1 MAKTQVAV
9 DGKVVAITGAARGIG
24 RATALALTRRGAR
37 VAIGDIDAELAQ
49 RTAGEL
55 GGGSA
60 AFPLDVTDRA
70 SMSGFADAV
79 EERLGP
85 IDVMIN
91 NAGIMP
97 TVRFLDESEASIARQ
112 FSINVGGVINGMQVV
127 LPRML
132 ARGNGHVINIA
143 STAGKITVPGIAT
156 YTATKHAV
164 VGLTGSVRAELKDT
178 PVDLSVVMPV
188 IVRTE
193 LTDGVPETRGVKTLQ
208 PEDVADAIVE
218 AIETRRYEVW
228 CPRSTAG
235 IYRFGMLL
243 PLRASDAIGKITK
256 SDHAL
261 LESID
266 SPERQAYNQRIESLP
281 TPAETGSDTPD
292 RELADVADR
301 Q

>member
-1 MAKTQVAV
+1 MAKTHVAV
-9 DGKVVAITGAARGIG
+9 AGKVVAITGAARGIG
-24 RATALALTRRGAR
+24 KATAIALTRRGAR
-37 VAIGDIDAELAQ
+37 VAIGDIDIELAQ
-49 RTAGEL
+49 RTAAEI
-55 GGGSA
+55 GGGCVPL
-60 AFPLDVTDRA
+60 PLDVTDRG
-70 SMSGFADAV
+70 SVHGFVDAV

-112 FSINVGGVINGMQVV
+112 FAINVGGVINGMQAVI
-127 LPRML
+127 PRML
-132 ARGNGHVINIA
+132 ARGDGHVINIA
-143 STAGKITVPGIAT
+143 STAGKITIPGIAT

-164 VGLTGSVRAELKDT
+164 VGLTGSVRAELRDT

-193 LTDGVPETRGVKTLQ
+193 LTDGVPDTRGVKSLQ
-208 PEDVADAIVE
+208 PEDVAEAIVE
-218 AIETRRYEVW
+218 AVETRRYEVW

-235 IYRFGMLL
+235 IYRFGVML
-243 PLRASDAIGKITK
+243 PLRAADALGKITK

-266 SPERQAYNQRIESLP
+266 SPERQAYNDRIESLP
-281 TPAETGSDTPD
+281 TPAEPASGTTD
-292 RELADVADR
+292 RELAEAADR